1 MAKKDKTEKKGKKK
15 GKKKERKVAQ
25 EEEIVLDDQL
35 VPDLPKE
42 IPPRMAERMEAGR
55 EIRKTVPIEDH
66 AGWTAP
72 ADRPD
77 PVEILQKQAETRVP
91 DLVPIRYGR
100 MLVSPF
106 TFYRGGAAIMAWDLS
121 RTATTELRAQ
131 ICGDA
136 HLLNFGM
143 YAAPDRRMVFDI
155 NDFDE
160 TLPASFEWDLKRLV
174 ASMVIAARDNG
185 FTADESRAAGR
196 AAAAA
201 YQTNMNLLAQM
212 KFLDVWYSR
221 INVDDLMKIAQQLDS
236 GKAIKRAEKTVAKA
250 QTKTNLGALER
261 YAEMTDEGW
270 QIKSDPPVII
280 RIPLEELP
288 FAQKV
293 IDAGWA
299 DYLLSLNPE
308 QRVLVDRYRME
319 DFARKVVGVGSVG
332 TRAFMLLMMGDRED
346 DPLFLQMKEAQPS
359 VLEPYAGASQYQQHG
374 ERVVRGQRL
383 MQSASDS
390 FLGWIRS
397 TGEGHR
403 DFYVRQLRDMKGS
416 MKVEKMDPNRLAAY
430 GALCA
435 ASLARGHARTGDPAR
450 IAGYVGTAGSEPDF
464 AGALAQFGVDYADQN
479 ELDYQRLVE
488 AANDGRIQV
497 ERGV

>member
-1 MAKKDKTEKKGKKK
+1 MAKKSKAKKEKKGKK
-15 GKKKERKVAQ
+15 GKKDKKERVSA
-25 EEEIVLDDQL
+25 EGEEIVLDERL
-35 VPDLPKE
+35 VPDLPDE
-42 IPPRMAERMEAGR
+42 IPPRMAERFAAGR
-55 EIRKTVPIEDH
+55 EVRDTVPIADQ
-66 AGWTAP
+66 AGWQAP

-121 RTATTELRAQ
+121 RTATTEIRAQ

-143 YAAPDRRMVFDI
+143 FAAPDRRMVFDI

-174 ASMVIAARDNG
+174 ASMVIAGRDNG
-185 FTADESRAAGR
+185 FSPKDSRQAGFVTAM
-196 AAAAA
+196 A
-201 YQTNMNLLAQM
+201 YQNNMHLLAQM

-221 INVDDLMKIAQQLDS
+221 LNVDDLMKIVQQVDS
-236 GKAIKRAEKTVAKA
+236 GKRFKRAEKAVEKA
-250 QTKTNLGALER
+250 HTKTNLGALER
-261 YAEMTDEGW
+261 YAVKTDDGF
-270 QIKSDPPVII
+270 QIKPDPPVII

-293 IDAGWA
+293 VDAGWQ
-299 DYLLSLNPE
+299 DYLSTLGPA

-359 VLEPYAGASQYQQHG
+359 VLEPYAGASAYPQHG

-390 FLGWIRS
+390 FLGWITS
-397 TGEGHR
+397 TGQGGR

-416 MKVEKMDPNRLAAY
+416 MKVEKMAPDRLAGY
-430 GALCA
+430 GTLCA
-435 ASLARGHARTGDPAR
+435 AALARGHARTGDPAKMS
-450 IAGYVGTAGSEPDF
+450 GYMGTDADF
-464 AGALAQFGVDYADQN
+464 AEAMAQFGDDYADQN
-479 ELDYQRLVE
+479 ELDYQQLVE
-488 AANDGRIQV
+488 AANDGRIEV